1 MHSLSPA
8 DELAEIRA
16 EMLRLKAREAA
27 LRAQFLRDP
36 EHGSLGRWSRVEVVE
51 SHSRR
56 FNPALLPPAIFNDPR
71 YREEKVVMTIKV
83 VPLHFTAS
91 PRPGWPIQREGRP
104 LH

>member
-16 EMLRLKAREAA
+16 EIARLKAREAA

-36 EHGSLGRWSRVEVVE
+36 DHGTLGRWSRVEVVE

-56 FNPALLPPAIFNDPR
+56 FNAALLPPAILNDPR
-71 YREEKVVMTIKV
+71 YREEKVVRTVKV
-83 VPLHFTAS
+83 VPVQFAATT
-91 PRPGWPIQREGRP
+91 RPGWPIQRDMRP